1 MFDYAHDKDVWIKA
15 AKDVDNGTHIFFYYA
30 GKRAKAGGCASAGR
44 TGWGQWWEVYEM
56 KAKSIRVDDD
66 EDAHVVWPA
75 SQWVWHEDVLP
86 WG

>member
-1 MFDYAHDKDVWIKA
+1 MFDYVHDKDVWITA

-30 GKRAKAGGCASAGR
+30 GKRARSGGGS
-44 TGWGQWWEVYEM
+44 WGQWWEVYEM
-56 KAKSIRVDDD
+56 RAKRIRVDDD
-66 EDAHVVWPA
+66 DDAHDMWPA